1 MIRVCKENRVSVLE
15 QVRNGKLDS
24 AMLSSTNLID
34 EIILAMHD
42 NHLLSK
48 ISESIPDLRA
58 PNTVIPYDVV
68 WASAIAAKM
77 KVHTSLSDI
86 PFAISDHRTLAKL
99 GYALVDTDDGIYT
112 GLMREGSLRFLLGK
126 YTPQMLID
134 GYNQAVQKYILP
146 ELGLSADIHILD
158 CTDIEVNYWNTNY
171 EGSGV
176 AYSKRQKDEAK
187 DRARGY
193 KLSTLRGIVNDSG
206 VIEELRFGPLNVH
219 DLALSEEMLRTT
231 PMLKPGDILIN
242 DRGFLSRDLINYLK
256 THRKV
261 DTYVPL
267 RTNMDA
273 YDVAVKVAQAQND
286 WYKHPI
292 TRYRT
297 QVMTLVT
304 DLGPYWESQNPEDDV
319 GFNGCVVWDKATGNY
334 SVFITTDLTKIA
346 SDILKTYCLRPEIE
360 EDYRQIKDFWKIE
373 DFKSTKLNVII
384 FHVVCVLFGYLFF
397 QLYTM
402 LPDGEQYLGRS
413 LPVVLKGYNAK
424 VQGYIVL
431 YVGIEFGI
439 LTLLEMMRLY
449 AESEGEVR
457 EKLDVVME
465 KL

>member
-15 QVRNGKLDS
+15 QVRNGKLDN

-48 ISESIPDLRA
+48 IGESIPDLRA

-86 PFAISDHRTLAKL
+86 PFAINDHRTLAKL

-146 ELGLSADIHILD
+146 ELGLSADIHVLD

-176 AYSKRQKDEAK
+176 AYSKRQKDEVK

-206 VIEELRFGPLNVH
+206 LRVPN
-219 DLALSEEMLRTT
+219 
-231 PMLKPGDILIN
+231 
-242 DRGFLSRDLINYLK
+242 K
-256 THRKV
+256 T
-261 DTYVPL
+261 
-267 RTNMDA
+267 
-273 YDVAVKVAQAQND
+273 
-286 WYKHPI
+286 
-292 TRYRT
+292 
-297 QVMTLVT
+297 
-304 DLGPYWESQNPEDDV
+304 
-319 GFNGCVVWDKATGNY
+319 
-334 SVFITTDLTKIA
+334 
-346 SDILKTYCLRPEIE
+346 
-360 EDYRQIKDFWKIE
+360 
-373 DFKSTKLNVII
+373 
-384 FHVVCVLFGYLFF
+384 
-397 QLYTM
+397 
-402 LPDGEQYLGRS
+402 
-413 LPVVLKGYNAK
+413 
-424 VQGYIVL
+424 
-431 YVGIEFGI
+431 
-439 LTLLEMMRLY
+439 
-449 AESEGEVR
+449 
-457 EKLDVVME
+457 
-465 KL
+465 